1 MGVPLVGMVRK
12 GSVGLGE
19 KLPQWKETG
28 KGTEAGKSSVW
39 VSEQQGQR
47 EKGHAK
53 EDSPGQVPRDV
64 GCLGYG
70 LTQAVGRDPGARG
83 SCPMPRPKMTGVQE
97 RTEEDWGQV
106 ACSKAASSCH
116 LTAGT
121 SWRQPDLCWGQ
132 TRAGGLPRAGNQEA
146 SMRPDEVVYLGSAL
160 ARKSTSLTGVLAAT
174 QTCRG
179 M

>member
-1 MGVPLVGMVRK
+1 MSCGAEQPGVVVSVRPFFGGVPLVGVVRK

-64 GCLGYG
+64 G
-70 LTQAVGRDPGARG
+70 
-83 SCPMPRPKMTGVQE
+83 E
-97 RTEEDWGQV
+97 
-106 ACSKAASSCH
+106 
-116 LTAGT
+116 
-121 SWRQPDLCWGQ
+121 
-132 TRAGGLPRAGNQEA
+132 
-146 SMRPDEVVYLGSAL
+146 
-160 ARKSTSLTGVLAAT
+160 
-174 QTCRG
+174 G
-179 M
+179 MWDAWVMA